1 MSNLQMIEALCAMLE
16 EACGIIRRQAEIM
29 ALHGIET
36 VDGTLEEKRTALLE
50 KIEREGWSP

>member
-16 EACGIIRRQAEIM
+16 EALSIIRQQAEIM
-29 ALHGIET
+29 ALNGIET